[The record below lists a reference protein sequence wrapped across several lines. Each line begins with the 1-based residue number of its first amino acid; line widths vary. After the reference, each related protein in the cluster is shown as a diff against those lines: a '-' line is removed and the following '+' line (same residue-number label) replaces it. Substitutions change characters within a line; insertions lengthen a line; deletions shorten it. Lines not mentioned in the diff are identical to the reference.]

1 MSARTVGA
9 AIVGCGN
16 IAGQYAEHIRTYGQ
30 VRLVGFSDLLPERA
44 AAFAAKYGGAAYPD
58 VAAMLADPAV
68 ELVINLTIHHA
79 HAAVVRRCLEAG
91 KHVLTE
97 KPLAMTVADATA
109 LIALAKRRGLRLSSA
124 PITYMGEAQQTAW
137 KVLREGRLGPVRL
150 AYAEV
155 NHGRIE
161 REHPNPVPF
170 YEVGVAWD
178 VAIYPL
184 TMLTAFFGPARRVR
198 AWGRL
203 LLSGRKTLGG
213 MEFQITTPDLYVAEV
228 EFLCGLILRLS
239 ANFYATASKQGGSVE
254 IHGDHGDLYL
264 DSPWSFD
271 APVELAG
278 ADGRFQAVPL
288 VRPAFAGIEFGR
300 GVAEL
305 ADAIIA
311 GRPHRAGA
319 EHARHVV
326 EILAAIGKS
335 STLRGRQISLRTSF
349 VPPAPMDWAR

>member
-1 MSARTVGA
+1 MNTRVIGA

-16 IAGQYAEHIRTYGQ
+16 IAGQYAENIKAYEQ
-30 VRLVGFSDLLPERA
+30 VRLVGFSDLIPERA
-44 AAFAAKYGGAAYPD
+44 TAFAAKHGGTAYPD
-58 VAAMLADPAV
+58 LSGVLADPAV
-68 ELVINLTIHHA
+68 ELVINLTIHGA
-79 HAAVVRRCLEAG
+79 HVEVVRRCLEAG
-91 KHVLTE
+91 RHVHTE
-97 KPLAMTVADATA
+97 KPLAMTVADASG

-137 KVLREGRLGPVRL
+137 KILREGKLGRVRL

-198 AWGRL
+198 SWSQVL
-203 LLSGRKTLGG
+203 LRDRRTLGG
-213 MEFQITTPDLYVAEV
+213 ESFEISTPDLYVALV
-228 EFLCGLILRLS
+228 EFASGLTLRLS
-239 ANFYATASKQGGSVE
+239 ANFYSTATKQGGSVE
-254 IHGDHGDLYL
+254 LHGDDGDMYL
-264 DSPWSFD
+264 DSSWSFD

-278 ADGRFQAVPL
+278 AGAKFEAVPL
-288 VRPAFAGIEFGR
+288 VRPPFSGIEFGR
-300 GVAEL
+300 GVGEL
-305 ADAIIA
+305 ADSIIA
-311 GRPHRAGA
+311 GRPHRASA
-319 EHARHVV
+319 EHARHVI

-335 STLRGRQISLRTSF
+335 GSHLGRAVALRTSF
-349 VPPAPMDWAR
+349 VPPPPMDWAV